1 MKAQMLKTRFYYT
14 LLNTKIILPF
24 GTFLTNNC
32 FIKKVTSCP
41 SFRSKIH
48 CTIQTFEHKRTPP
61 FCMAYTASTFRFSGQ
76 CVKEGQIAKK
86 IKEIGFCIDFLE
98 NDKLN
103 LLTESY
109 RRAKAIVLDC

>member
-48 CTIQTFEHKRTPP
+48 CTINNIQTFEHKRTHSILHGL
-61 FCMAYTASTFRFSGQ
+61 YG
-76 CVKEGQIAKK
+76 VYIQI
-86 IKEIGFCIDFLE
+86 LR
-98 NDKLN
+98 
-103 LLTESY
+103 TMRQ
-109 RRAKAIVLDC
+109 RRPNC